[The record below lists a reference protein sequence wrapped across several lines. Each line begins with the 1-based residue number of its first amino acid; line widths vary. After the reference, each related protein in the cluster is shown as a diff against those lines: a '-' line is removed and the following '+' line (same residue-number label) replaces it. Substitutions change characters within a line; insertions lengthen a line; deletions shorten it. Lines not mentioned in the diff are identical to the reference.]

1 MARPGPGGPRG
12 AETRCPTY
20 ERRGEGV
27 KKVKAVLVL
36 ILVAVI
42 LGIGAVVLIGCQSE
56 VAEQNAMANRLD
68 AEAGLKRAEADRVSA
83 LAEAETQRQRALA
96 EKAQAEAE
104 AYQRRAQAD
113 TSAAAERAAVRQ
125 VERDAT
131 YERTLGLLPFMLLI
145 VGVIAIGALAVV
157 ALAGR
162 LQRPVAVDPGL
173 VFLLRQQDRRLLD
186 LERATYHQI
195 ATEQRRQVAAGG
207 GPPGIIYEADSPG
220 PGT

>member
-1 MARPGPGGPRG
+1 M
-12 AETRCPTY
+12 
-20 ERRGEGV
+20 
-27 KKVKAVLVL
+27 KAVLVL

-207 GPPGIIYEADSPG
+207 GHQVIIYEADSPG
-220 PGT
+220 TVT

>member
-1 MARPGPGGPRG
+1 M
-12 AETRCPTY
+12 
-20 ERRGEGV
+20 
-27 KKVKAVLVL
+27 KAVLVL

-42 LGIGAVVLIGCQSE
+42 LGIGAVALIGCQSE

-173 VFLLRQQDRRLLD
+173 VFLLRQQDRRLAE
-186 LERATYHQI
+186 LERGIYHAISQS
-195 ATEQRRQVAAGG
+195 QRGQLSAGV
-207 GPPGIIYEADSPG
+207 GPVIIYEADG
-220 PGT
+220 PGVAVEDA